1 MRTFFRHSNSF
12 TLAFA
17 FWLFLLIGLV
27 SNYAYTFYCDLPY
40 TLWTI
45 PFLTACI
52 AMLLAAPLAVFRQKQ
67 LRVIYIG
74 FVAACLSV
82 LTVTEY
88 FVLINFAKVIDQ
100 DIIDILSETD
110 ADEAR
115 LFFAT
120 YLNGATIFR
129 YIILSCLLSAGG
141 SIFAERLAR
150 HRWINQTGCVL
161 SILGFCIW
169 SYSAYGFWRY
179 RNGYS
184 IPQFTTVSR
193 CLYSTYLVHNK
204 LKQIETVTEKCHHFI
219 SENRNRSDNEHFT
232 ICLVIGESHSVF
244 HTNAYG
250 YDKTTFPRLTKI
262 ADKNTETGRLVWFT
276 DAVTA
281 ADHTHTAMKSIF
293 SMARFDSFDADILF
307 PACFKAL
314 GYTTTLYD
322 NQYFIN
328 KGVSFLSNQRLS
340 DLLFDNRNKQGIKED
355 EFMLPSSES
364 DHNNLIIIHLNG
376 SHYTYATRYPHD
388 RFTVFTAANYPTA
401 WSDERRATT
410 AHYDNS
416 LIYTDHALH
425 SIIEQLK
432 NANAVVVYISD
443 HGEEIYEQNEFIGHG
458 NAASQPSLDYQIR
471 IPMFI
476 WMSDNY
482 IEQHPDTAHRVISQ
496 ADKPC
501 ISDDTGHLLLDL
513 AHESTNFFDVSR
525 SVIHDEYTTPKRIV
539 LHSIDFDKSDRR
551 RTSSCKNR
559 NSM

>member
-1 MRTFFRHSNSF
+1 MRAFPRHSTSC
-12 TLAFA
+12 TTAFA
-17 FWLFLLIGLV
+17 FWLFMLIGLV

-52 AMLLAAPLAVFRQKQ
+52 AMLLAAPLAILRQKQ
-67 LRVIYIG
+67 LRIIYIV
-74 FVAACLSV
+74 FVAVGLSV
-82 LTVTEY
+82 LTTAEY
-88 FVLINFAKVIDQ
+88 FTLIHFAKVLDQ
-100 DIIDILSETD
+100 DIIDILSDTSS
-110 ADEAR
+110 DEAR

-120 YLNGATIFR
+120 YLNGATLFR
-129 YIILSCLLSAGG
+129 YIILFCLLLIGCSLL
-141 SIFAERLAR
+141 AEVLAKR
-150 HRWINQTGCVL
+150 RWINKAGYIL
-161 SILGFCIW
+161 SIFGLCIW
-169 SYSAYGFWRY
+169 GHSAYGFWRY

-184 IPQFTTVSR
+184 IPQFTTLSR
-193 CLYSTYLVHNK
+193 CLYSTYLVRTK
-204 LKQIETVTEKCHHFI
+204 LQQIEVLTEKCRHFI
-219 SENRNRSDNEHFT
+219 NENRSRSDNVHFT

-250 YDKTTFPRLTKI
+250 YDKTTFPQLTQT
-262 ADKNTETGRLVWFT
+262 ADQNTETGRLVWYT
-276 DAVTA
+276 DAVTV

-293 SMARFDSFDADILF
+293 SMARFDNFDADILF

-328 KGVSFLSNQRLS
+328 KGISFLSNQRLS
-340 DLLFDNRNKQGIKED
+340 DLLFDHRNQQGVKDD
-355 EFMLPSSES
+355 EFTLPAFED
-364 DHNNLIIIHLNG
+364 DHNKLVIIHLNG
-376 SHYTYATRYPHD
+376 SHYTYSTRYPHD
-388 RFTVFTAANYPTA
+388 RFTVFTAADYPTA

-416 LIYTDHALH
+416 LTYTDHALH

-432 NANAVVVYISD
+432 NTNAVVVYISD

-482 IEQHPDTAHRVISQ
+482 IEQHPDTAHRVISH

-513 AHESTNFFDVSR
+513 AHESADLFDASR
-525 SVIHDEYTTPKRIV
+525 SVINNEYTTPKRIV
-539 LHSIDFDKSDRR
+539 LHSIDFDKTNHSAQP
-551 RTSSCKNR
+551 SLKK
-559 NSM
+559 